1 MPPKGDRKKK
11 MNDSRKI
18 RVGNIDLQYALSG
31 PADAP
36 VVCLNHCFAADHR
49 YWDHHLSAF
58 NGFRVLRHD
67 ARGHG
72 ESSAPPGPYS
82 LEMMAND
89 LIGLLD
95 ALDIAKVHLC
105 GVSMGGMIAQT
116 AALNAPARVS
126 SLALINTISEYT
138 SDQIQVWQD
147 RAALVM
153 REGIQ
158 AVQAPLM
165 ARWFTDE
172 AAAQRLP
179 GYVYMAETLSRFAP
193 ESFAAV
199 STAVCGLNTT
209 ERLAELQMPSLVVA
223 TPDDPGVPTAS
234 SQKMADM
241 LGVKPCWLEP
251 ARHLAT
257 LEHPETFNRLIRDFL
272 TGPASH

>member
-1 MPPKGDRKKK
+1 MNIGEKITVGD
-11 MNDSRKI
+11 
-18 RVGNIDLQYALSG
+18 IDLHYALSG
-31 PADAP
+31 PKGAP

-58 NGFRVLRHD
+58 DGFRVLRHD

-82 LEMMAND
+82 LEMMATD

-116 AALNAPARVS
+116 VALNAPVRVS
-126 SLALINTISEYT
+126 SLALINTISEY
-138 SDQIQVWQD
+138 SPDQIQVWRD

-153 REGIQ
+153 RDGIQ
-158 AVQAPLM
+158 AVQLPLM

-172 AAAQRLP
+172 AAAKRPP
-179 GYVYMAETLSRFAP
+179 GYIYMAETLSRFAP
-193 ESFAAV
+193 ESFAAI

-209 ERLAELQMPSLVVA
+209 ARLAELRMPSLVLA
-223 TPDDPGVPTAS
+223 TPDDPGVPTTS
-234 SQKMADM
+234 SQRMADM
-241 LGVKPCWLEP
+241 LGVEPYWLEP

-257 LEHPETFNRLIRDFL
+257 LEHPETFNRLIREFL
-272 TGPASH
+272 TGPASR

>member
-1 MPPKGDRKKK
+1 MHSGRNIKVGDIELR
-11 MNDSRKI
+11 
-18 RVGNIDLQYALSG
+18 YTLSG
-31 PADAP
+31 PEDAP
-36 VVCLNHCFAADHR
+36 VVSLNHCFAADHR
-49 YWDHHLSAF
+49 YWDHHLPAF
-58 NGFRVLRHD
+58 DGFRVLRHD

-72 ESSAPPGPYS
+72 KSDAPPGPYS
-82 LEMMAND
+82 LEMMAAD

-95 ALDIAKVHLC
+95 ALNITKVHLC

-116 AALNAPARVS
+116 VALNAPARVS

-138 SDQIQVWQD
+138 PDQIQVWQD
-147 RAALVM
+147 RAALAM

-158 AVQAPLM
+158 AVQDPLM

-172 AAAQRLP
+172 AAAKRLP
-179 GYVYMAETLSRFAP
+179 GYLYMDDMISRFRP

-209 ERLAELQMPSLVVA
+209 ERLAELRMPSLVVA

-234 SQKMADM
+234 SQRMADM
-241 LGVKPCWLEP
+241 LGVEPHWLEP

-257 LEHPETFNRLIRDFL
+257 LEHPETFNHLIREFL
-272 TGPASH
+272 TGPASR